1 MANSRLCSIPD
12 CNKPHYGRGYCSAHY
27 ERFKKYGNP
36 LGGGPARMKNGAECS
51 VPDCCKK
58 PKSQGLCLAHYK
70 KLLKYGDPLVSK
82 SAKNGALRQWVE
94 DNASY
99 SGDDCLR
106 WPFSYN
112 PLGYG
117 AVSVGGV
124 REYAHRYMCELV
136 NGPAPTP
143 CHETAHSCGNGHL
156 GCLNPRH
163 LRWATRSEN
172 IEDKIEH
179 GTSQH
184 GENNAKAKLTEAD
197 VRTIRRMLPSHSNKE
212 IAELYGVTNSAIW
225 HIRIGST
232 WSWLP

>member
-1 MANSRLCSIPD
+1 MADFRLCSISD
-12 CNKPHYGRGYCSAHY
+12 CGKAAKSRGLCANHYFRL
-27 ERFKKYGNP
+27 RKYGDP
-36 LGGGPARMKNGAECS
+36 LMPNQRKPKNYSTCS
-51 VPDCCKK
+51 VAGCLNLTRTK
-58 PKSQGLCLAHYK
+58 GLCLAHYK
-70 KLLKYGDPLVSK
+70 KLLKYGDPNINK
-82 SAKNGALRQWVE
+82 TARQGELRKWVE
-94 DNASY
+94 DNVNY
-99 SGDDCLR
+99 SGEDCLR
-106 WPFSYN
+106 WPFHYG
-112 PLGYG
+112 PTGYG
-117 AVSVGGV
+117 SVSIDGQK
-124 REYAHRYMCELV
+124 EYAHRYMCSIV
-136 NGPAPTP
+136 NGPAPSNIY
-143 CHETAHSCGNGHL
+143 EAAHSCGNGHL
-156 GCLNPRH
+156 GCLNPTH